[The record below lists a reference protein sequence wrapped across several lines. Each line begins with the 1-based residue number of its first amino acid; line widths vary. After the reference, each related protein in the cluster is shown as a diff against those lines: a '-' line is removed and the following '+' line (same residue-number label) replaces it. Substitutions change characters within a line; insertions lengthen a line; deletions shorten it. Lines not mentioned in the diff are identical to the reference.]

1 MSRPSSDDDG
11 DGDDDASAPE
21 SAEFEKRQR
30 RLYDQAD
37 DGRHDMIVYS
47 VLVEGM
53 LAHRA
58 SVYSERLRE
67 LIERLAHRLAAW
79 LGGAPALI
87 GLNGVHASHLPRVI
101 NGVRARGALVQHE
114 ADANNKTAILWC
126 TPQFVLQPLPSGPPC
141 GLPAV
146 PGAEAA
152 CSAPVVALL
161 ACPPFCRPAVAG
173 ASLALPSSLAPVCPS
188 PTLSTHYSSSSA
200 LCPPSSFP
208 SALSTRPLSV
218 ASPSSSSRPLL
229 PSFLRP
235 LFLLRLGWL
244 PPLSLP
250 PASWPVRLILFSRLL
265 CWALSRS
272 SFALRPLFLVRS
284 PSLLLPPPLDRR
296 PPSPR
301 PPCLSAALPLR
312 RNNMIA
318 LRHGNLYS
326 RAGDPDRPLYIIEG
340 GDDDSVDHR
349 YLRVPLRTR
358 DTNIHCP
365 RPMYGIVV
373 QMGGRANSTEV
384 SHDDSVV
391 LSMGVLGQEVLTQA
405 SAKKSYVTVI
415 GGEKK
420 FLKEST
426 LGHIIV
432 VERSRPPQGPGVKV
446 HRLRYENGV
455 GESYDVV
462 CASMTLTPASAAG
475 RRPDTLDD
483 DDGRPAVVEERTPK
497 EPQNLKP
504 PNLIDFEH
512 LRRPIGRLNLQS
524 CYQQVDHLPDWDDD
538 WDDRSPRQPHRLGP
552 PEPVAPP
559 QRPPAT
565 PASAAGQRP
574 DDTPDDG
581 DGRPA
586 VEEPAVEEETR
597 PPATPASTVKTPGDL
612 VVAERVFAERVVSA
626 AASSGAAAAE
636 AVGAAT
642 AAALPGRPAGGAD
655 DDEPCAPA
663 VTPEAPPQRGGTKKL
678 WSEEDSGEED
688 AVRSRRS
695 SGPEEDNEG
704 LRVHMSKEEQADKFA
719 DILFFRNLAFCHE
732 AQEKYHPKDGTP
744 LPEADHQTVRRTLD
758 LLAENRRGARPGT
771 SGSPGEDDLFVVD
784 DELRRRVKWYYF
796 DFWSKS
802 EEVGGIRRDTC
813 TDPGRAKK
821 KKKKRKKKKKTKK
834 ETTTK
839 KKTTKKKTTKKKTL
853 VP

>member
-1 MSRPSSDDDG
+1 
-11 DGDDDASAPE
+11 
-21 SAEFEKRQR
+21 
-30 RLYDQAD
+30 
-37 DGRHDMIVYS
+37 
-47 VLVEGM
+47 
-53 LAHRA
+53 
-58 SVYSERLRE
+58 
-67 LIERLAHRLAAW
+67 
-79 LGGAPALI
+79 
-87 GLNGVHASHLPRVI
+87 
-101 NGVRARGALVQHE
+101 
-114 ADANNKTAILWC
+114 
-126 TPQFVLQPLPSGPPC
+126 
-141 GLPAV
+141 
-146 PGAEAA
+146 
-152 CSAPVVALL
+152 
-161 ACPPFCRPAVAG
+161 
-173 ASLALPSSLAPVCPS
+173 
-188 PTLSTHYSSSSA
+188 
-200 LCPPSSFP
+200 
-208 SALSTRPLSV
+208 
-218 ASPSSSSRPLL
+218 
-229 PSFLRP
+229 
-235 LFLLRLGWL
+235 
-244 PPLSLP
+244 
-250 PASWPVRLILFSRLL
+250 
-265 CWALSRS
+265 
-272 SFALRPLFLVRS
+272 
-284 PSLLLPPPLDRR
+284 
-296 PPSPR
+296 
-301 PPCLSAALPLR
+301 
-312 RNNMIA
+312 MIA

-349 YLRVPLRTR
+349 YLRVPLRTL

-446 HRLRYENGV
+446 HRLRYDNGV
-455 GESYDVV
+455 GESYHVV

-504 PNLIDFEH
+504 PNLIDLEH

-524 CYQQVDHLPDWDDD
+524 CYQQVDQLPDWDDD

-655 DDEPCAPA
+655 DDGPCAPA

-678 WSEEDSGEED
+678 WSEEDSGEEED
-688 AVRSRRS
+688 PVGSRRS
-695 SGPEEDNEG
+695 SGPEEG
-704 LRVHMSKEEQADKFA
+704 LRVHMSKEEQADKFY
-719 DILFFRNLAFCHE
+719 DILFFRNCAFCHE

-744 LPEADHQTVRRTLD
+744 LPEADHQTVRHTLD

-771 SGSPGEDDLFVVD
+771 SGSPGEDEGYYLFAVD
-784 DELRRRVKWYYF
+784 DELGRRVKWYYF

-813 TDPGRAKK
+813 TDPGRAQKN
-821 KKKKRKKKKKTKK
+821 KKKRKKKKKKTKK
-834 ETTTK
+834 RNK
-839 KKTTKKKTTKKKTL
+839 
-853 VP
+853 